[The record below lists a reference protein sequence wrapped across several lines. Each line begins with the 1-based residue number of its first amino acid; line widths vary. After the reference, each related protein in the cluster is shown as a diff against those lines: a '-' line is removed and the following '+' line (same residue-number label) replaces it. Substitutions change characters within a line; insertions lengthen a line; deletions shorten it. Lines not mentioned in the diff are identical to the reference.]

1 MNPKAMALQQLDK
14 KTTINTSRAVL
25 ESYARLLEVLHEKR
39 VLGDFDVH
47 RILNTPEVQLD
58 ASSD

>member
-1 MNPKAMALQQLDK
+1 MALQQLDK

-25 ESYARLLEVLHEKR
+25 ESYTRLLEVLHEKR